1 MIQYWVVILV
11 TKPCRLPVIIHRYV
25 HVIVPVLG
33 QANIKGKRTIPSN
46 KRRTHLIQWMHFFIR
61 PSKHRY
67 KVRRSPSQIRHL
79 LPTSV
84 LPLKDFTNYDQN
96 SHQLDE
102 YRTSSTI
109 DDSHFL
115 LNHPHQDLISGGA
128 IISDSAY
135 MYDYDFGSVIQSRT
149 QTTLLQHNY
158 GPPELPPLYQPQHRA
173 SI

>member
-1 MIQYWVVILV
+1 MSFYF
-11 TKPCRLPVIIHRYV
+11 
-25 HVIVPVLG
+25 
-33 QANIKGKRTIPSN
+33 S
-46 KRRTHLIQWMHFFIR
+46 
-61 PSKHRY
+61 SKHRY

-109 DDSHFL
+109 DDSHLL

-128 IISDSAY
+128 IITDSAY
-135 MYDYDFGSVIQSRT
+135 MYDFDFGSVIQSRT
-149 QTTLLQHNY
+149 QTTLLQHNL